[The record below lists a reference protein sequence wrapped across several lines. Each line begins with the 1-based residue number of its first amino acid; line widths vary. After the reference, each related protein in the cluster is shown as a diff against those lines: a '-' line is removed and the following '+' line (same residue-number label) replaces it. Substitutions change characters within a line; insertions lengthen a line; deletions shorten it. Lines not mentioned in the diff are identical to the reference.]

1 MVINY
6 YSNNLRGSMKNYFTL
21 VLAIVVLFATN
32 ALSAAE
38 PQTKEGCK
46 SLFFGLN
53 GLSNLGVDNSYL
65 GFQYLFQDGMGGWA
79 SIGFNSKNYKPN
91 ENAEEEKYT
100 KIYFDIAFIYY
111 AFQKG
116 PVAMWISPEVGIG
129 IGTDDISLSKIT
141 DKSFWGGVDLGVE
154 WWAFENISL
163 SASVFIGY
171 ENQTVKTEY
180 KNSSLPEDEETTNTF
195 GIIGDEGKFTVSFY
209 F

>member
-1 MVINY
+1 
-6 YSNNLRGSMKNYFTL
+6 MKKSAALLF
-21 VLAIVVLFATN
+21 VFVVLFATMN
-32 ALSAAE
+32 LSAAE
-38 PQTKEGCK
+38 PQTKEG
-46 SLFFGLN
+46 SMNLFFGLN
-53 GLSNLGVDNSYL
+53 GLSDLGVDNSYL
-65 GFQYLFQDGMGGWA
+65 GFQYLFQDNMGGWA
-79 SIGFNSKNYKPN
+79 SIGFNSKNYKPS

-100 KIYFDIAFIYY
+100 KIFFDIGFIYY

-116 PVAMWISPEVGIG
+116 PVAMWISPEVGLG
-129 IGTDDISLSKIT
+129 IGTDDISSSKIT

-180 KNSSLPEDEETTNTF
+180 KNSPLPEVEETTNTF